1 MNIDLIRE
9 KIAEKLNDS
18 FDFWSYCLTNT
29 TPGNYGSNEW
39 GINATMENI
48 YVDIPNR
55 KFTFK
60 DVEFNFDVRLNSSG
74 EDGFDENFFFLVDGE
89 GKFNFPESGKIILK
103 ELKLITPID
112 LFPED

>member
-1 MNIDLIRE
+1 MHIDLIRE

-18 FDFWSYCLTNT
+18 FDFWSYCLTDT
-29 TPGNYGSNEW
+29 TPGNYGADEW
-39 GINATMENI
+39 EVNATMENI

-89 GKFNFPESGKIILK
+89 GEFDFPESGKIILK
-103 ELKLITPID
+103 ELKLITTLD
-112 LFPED
+112 LYSED